1 MKRILKLITSV
12 LLISIFLMGC
22 SSANKTTIDSSKELV
37 FGTTLKTNSLD
48 PHKDYAGWFTVRYGV
63 GETLFK
69 LNESLEEETL
79 LAKGYNMIDINTW
92 EIFIKDNIRFQ
103 NGEVLDSNK
112 VKLSLER
119 TLSENSRAKKAL
131 KIDTI
136 ESKENSIIIR
146 TKDPNPTLIK
156 DLCDPFATIIDVE
169 NTEDFNNNPIGTG
182 PFKVEKFNYDKSSY
196 FIKNEDY
203 WQGKVS
209 LERLKII
216 PIEDADTLSM
226 ALQSGEIDAAQ
237 GIPYSM
243 IQFFERDDS
252 YKISTVD
259 TSRVI
264 LMYYNFNNNLLKDKN
279 LRKAINMLIDKE
291 SYTNNL
297 LKGSAS
303 TTLGAFLD
311 VTDFG
316 SSKLN
321 GDVFNKEEGY
331 RLLEESGYKDTDGD
345 GYLDKDGQKLT
356 FKILTYSS
364 RTELPILAQAIQAS
378 LKEAKIDVTIEVV
391 ENIMDRIALGDFDL
405 ALYSNVTSSTGDPL
419 AYLSYAMKTDG
430 ASNYGNYSNP
440 TIDDLINKLELEFNE
455 KSRDEL
461 AIEIQNLALE
471 DSAYNFLAHLK
482 MSFVMKSN
490 VSNLEVHPTD
500 YYQFTKDTT
509 IE

>member
-1 MKRILKLITSV
+1 MKRILKLIISL
-12 LLISIFLMGC
+12 LLISIFLVGC

-69 LNESLEEETL
+69 LNESLEEEPL

-92 EIFIKDNIRFQ
+92 EIFIKDNIIFQ
-103 NGEVLDSNK
+103 NGEALDSNK

-136 ESKENSIIIR
+136 ESTKNSVIIK

-182 PFKVEKFNYDKSSY
+182 PFKVGKFNYDKSSY

-243 IQFFERDDS
+243 MSFFERDDS

-264 LMYYNFNNNLLKDKN
+264 LMYYNFNNDLLKDKN
-279 LRKAINMLIDKE
+279 LRKAINMLI
-291 SYTNNL
+291 
-297 LKGSAS
+297 
-303 TTLGAFLD
+303 
-311 VTDFG
+311 
-316 SSKLN
+316 
-321 GDVFNKEEGY
+321 
-331 RLLEESGYKDTDGD
+331 
-345 GYLDKDGQKLT
+345 DKDGQKLT